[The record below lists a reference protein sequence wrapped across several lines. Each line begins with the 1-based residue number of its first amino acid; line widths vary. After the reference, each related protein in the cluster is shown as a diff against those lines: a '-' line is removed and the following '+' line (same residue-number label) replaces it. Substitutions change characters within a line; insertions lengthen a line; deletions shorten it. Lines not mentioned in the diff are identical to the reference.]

1 VKEDIFYLPFKYL
14 KIFFLKKNPLIS
26 FISHSILK
34 KLLEPQISGGDPA
47 K

>member
-1 VKEDIFYLPFKYL
+1 VKEDIFYLPFKYF
-14 KIFFLKKNPLIS
+14 KIFFLKKIHLSVLLAIQ
-26 FISHSILK
+26 FLK